1 MKKWLNGSPGV
12 PFDVGQG
19 QVSEGTTSRKKAHT
33 VENLETGKCLLC
45 SVIRRKMNECS

>member
-1 MKKWLNGSPGV
+1 MLGRDRYLKEQHL
-12 PFDVGQG
+12 
-19 QVSEGTTSRKKAHT
+19 EKKAHT